1 MGTTFF
7 FTLIVVLHAFTVQ
20 AHTAGNQP
28 AMTGAS
34 SFTDYEFI
42 APEGWQVQRNSDHLR
57 IQNMGSRCLILIF
70 PPQNSSGNLE
80 QDATAVFE
88 TMYKGWQ
95 FQRTGRQQYVL
106 SKGFLPKGLP
116 YYMLEAPMS
125 KLSGD
130 GVKYDGFED
139 GSALVAGSG
148 NQIVIIAVRHN
159 TTNLAHDDCRKYD
172 SWKRFFNSFTVR
184 NAPIAQ
190 AAEDIS
196 GRIVG
201 AWTVSE
207 AGGVGEYIFAAN
219 GNYSRGATIANATT
233 TTNYDYTQLHIRTY
247 PFQGDGSY
255 SIKGNQLTMSGRGA
269 GNAEHAMVRVE
280 DVNYGGTGWTARL
293 CMLKTDVEGGK
304 EYEVCYGR
312 QDR

>member
-1 MGTTFF
+1 VTFF
-7 FTLIVVLHAFTVQ
+7 FTLIVVLRAFTVQ
-20 AHTAGNQP
+20 AHAAGNQP

-34 SFTDYEFI
+34 NFNDYEFI

-57 IQNMGSRCLILIF
+57 IQNMASGCLILIF
-70 PPQNSSGNLE
+70 VPQPSSGNLE

-95 FQRTGRQQYVL
+95 FQKTGRQQYLL

-125 KLSGD
+125 KLSAD
-130 GVKYDGFED
+130 GASYEGFED
-139 GSALVAGSG
+139 GAALVAGSG
-148 NQIVIIAVRHN
+148 NQIAIVAVRHN
-159 TTNLAHDDCRKYD
+159 PTSLAHRDCEKYE
-172 SWKRFFNSFTVR
+172 SWKRFFNSFTVKS
-184 NAPIAQ
+184 APIAK

-196 GRIVG
+196 SRIVG

-219 GNYSRGATIANATT
+219 GHYSRGATIASATT
-233 TTNYDYTQLHIRTY
+233 ATDYDSTQLHITTY

-255 SIKGNQLTMSGRGA
+255 SINGHQLTMSGRGA
-269 GNAEHAMVRVE
+269 GDIEHARVRVE
-280 DVNYGGTGWTARL
+280 DVNYGGTGWTVRL
-293 CMLKTDVEGGK
+293 CLLKTGVEDGK
-304 EYEVCYGR
+304 ENEVCYGR
-312 QDR
+312 RDR

>member
-57 IQNMGSRCLILIF
+57 IQNMGSGCLILIF

-125 KLSGD
+125 KLSAD
-130 GVKYDGFED
+130 GV
-139 GSALVAGSG
+139 
-148 NQIVIIAVRHN
+148 
-159 TTNLAHDDCRKYD
+159 
-172 SWKRFFNSFTVR
+172 
-184 NAPIAQ
+184 
-190 AAEDIS
+190 
-196 GRIVG
+196 
-201 AWTVSE
+201 
-207 AGGVGEYIFAAN
+207 
-219 GNYSRGATIANATT
+219 
-233 TTNYDYTQLHIRTY
+233 
-247 PFQGDGSY
+247 
-255 SIKGNQLTMSGRGA
+255 LTMRRRGA
-269 GNAEHAMVRVE
+269 GDGEHARVRIE